1 LLYSQVERM
10 QKDAPIGYEAKLRN
24 AKLSYYK
31 GEFKLAQEHLDIL
44 KQATTREIANDAMQ
58 LSMRINENIA
68 LDSAGE
74 ALKIYALAELD
85 LVQNNIQSAIT
96 RLQQIETQYP
106 SHTLKDDVYW
116 LEANLEMK
124 RGNFDQ
130 SISLL
135 QKILDEFG
143 EDILADDAYF
153 LQADIYQRQ
162 LKNKEKAQEM
172 YREFLN
178 KFPGS
183 VYVAEARKRF
193 RELRGDFE
201 AMPVNN

>member
-1 LLYSQVERM
+1 
-10 QKDAPIGYEAKLRN
+10 
-24 AKLSYYK
+24 
-31 GEFKLAQEHLDIL
+31 
-44 KQATTREIANDAMQ
+44 
-58 LSMRINENIA
+58 
-68 LDSAGE
+68 DSVGE

-96 RLQQIETQYP
+96 RLQQIQSEFP

-135 QKILDEFG
+135 QKVLDEFG

-153 LQADIYQRQ
+153 LQADIYHHQ

-172 YREFLN
+172 YREF
-178 KFPGS
+178 
-183 VYVAEARKRF
+183 
-193 RELRGDFE
+193 
-201 AMPVNN
+201 